1 MRETTVTGMMGQH
14 HRISD
19 NTLNLRL
26 DEFLARLREFTDVT
40 VPRFQTCRQLR
51 NELADRRRDELRLSE
66 FQPRVMSAF
75 VRNKLINDVYL
86 PLVGAN
92 FAKQMGAAGAG
103 KRTDL
108 MGLLLLISPP
118 GYGKTTLMEY
128 VANRL
133 GLTFMKINGP
143 AIGHVVSSLDPTEAP
158 NATARDEVNKLNL
171 ALEMGNNVM
180 IYLDDIQHLNPE
192 FLQKFIS
199 LCDAQRK
206 IEGVFKGKSR
216 TYDLR
221 GKKVAVVMAGNPYTE
236 SGDKFRIPDML
247 ANRADTYN
255 LGDIS
260 SSARDVFALSFVEN
274 AMTSNPVLAR
284 VANHG
289 HDDVYQFLK
298 VQRQG
303 NQEGVEFSY
312 PYSAA
317 EVDETVSVLAK
328 LEQIQKV
335 VLRVNEQYIASAA
348 QQDEYRTE
356 PGFKMQGS
364 YRNMCR
370 MAEKVFPVMTDDEV
384 QQVIVDHY
392 YNEAQT
398 LTTGAEANLLKFR
411 HMFELASDEDR
422 ERWEEISREFNRR
435 QLLGGAAEDD
445 QMGQILA
452 QLSGF
457 SSGIGGVEA
466 TLKKGLTQLA
476 VAQTSTAA
484 ASPEDSEPKVE
495 QPPLDLAPIVEQ
507 LAAIAA
513 ARNEA
518 PKTIEAAPA
527 PTIPAKLKVETQ
539 FPADYAKAWQRQAE
553 ILEAFLPVLNAYKDQ
568 SAAILHL
575 KDAIDRLISGQIRI
589 EVAQPDPDEKKKK

>member
-1 MRETTVTGMMGQH
+1 MP
-14 HRISD
+14 I
-19 NTLNLRL
+19 RL
-26 DEFLARLREFTDVT
+26 DEFLARLRQFCDVT
-40 VPRFQTCRQLR
+40 VPRFEACRQMR
-51 NELADRRRDELRLSE
+51 NELVESRRKELRLDE
-66 FQPRVMSAF
+66 FKPRVMSAF

-86 PLVGAN
+86 PMVGAN

-143 AIGHVVSSLDPTEAP
+143 AIGHHVTSLDPSEAP
-158 NATARDEVNKLNL
+158 NATAREEVDKLNL
-171 ALEMGNNVM
+171 AFEMGNNVM

-206 IEGVFKGKSR
+206 IEGVFQGQSR

-221 GKKVAVVMAGNPYTE
+221 GKKVSVVMAGNPYTE

-260 SSARDVFALSFVEN
+260 STARDAFALSFVEN
-274 AMTSNPVLAR
+274 AMTSNSIMAR
-284 VANHG
+284 VSNNG

-298 VQRQG
+298 VLRQG
-303 NQEGVEFSY
+303 NQEGVEFNY

-317 EVDETVSVLAK
+317 EVDETVSVLGK

-356 PGFKMQGS
+356 PPFKMQGS

-370 MAEKVFPVMTDDEV
+370 MAEKVYPVMTNDEV

-411 HMFELASDEDR
+411 HMFETASEADQA
-422 ERWEEISREFNRR
+422 RWKEICEEFNRR
-435 QLLGGAAEDD
+435 QVLAGADD
-445 QMGQILA
+445 QMGQVLA
-452 QLSGF
+452 VLSTFGQ
-457 SSGIGGVEA
+457 GIGKVENA
-466 TLKKGLTQLA
+466 VSEGLDKLVDASKEQSIIFPEPPAPVDLGPVIEKLA
-476 VAQTSTAA
+476 EIA
-484 ASPEDSEPKVE
+484 ASSAKAGKKSDNTQTLQVKTDFPE
-495 QPPLDLAPIVEQ
+495 A
-507 LAAIAA
+507 
-513 ARNEA
+513 
-518 PKTIEAAPA
+518 
-527 PTIPAKLKVETQ
+527 
-539 FPADYAKAWQRQAE
+539 YAKAWSRQAD
-553 ILEAFLPVLNAYKDQ
+553 ILEAFLPILNAHKDQ
-568 SAAILHL
+568 SEAILRL
-575 KDAIDRLISGQIRI
+575 KDAIDRLVNGQLRI
-589 EVAQPDPDEKKKK
+589 EFGGTPATPSVEKSKTKKAPPKKK